1 MKEFL
6 YKLLNLATL
15 GRGMKR
21 VINGH
26 EVRLPTRF
34 YRFFPDNYESE
45 NFKFL
50 FASCKKGDT
59 VLDIGAHIGLFSAI
73 AAKAVGSEGKIYA
86 FEPSPTTNKLLQK
99 TVAINHAQNI
109 ITTFQKAVGGEV
121 GKTTFFV
128 SDAQAD
134 NANSLVKYKEDRPS
148 LHGIDIEVTTIDEFV
163 KEQQFTKIDFIKI
176 DVEGVEYDALKGATG
191 TFKKFKPKSILAIH
205 PEAVKAKGDSLEGI
219 YDLVQQ
225 LNYTALY
232 NDRPISRDEF
242 CASTDLIDLNLVPA
256 Q

>member
-6 YKLLNLATL
+6 YKLLNLATF

-59 VLDIGAHIGLFSAI
+59 ILDFGAHIGLFAAI
-73 AAKAVGSEGKIYA
+73 ASKAVGADGKIYA
-86 FEPSPTTNKLLQK
+86 FEPSPTTNLLLQK
-99 TVAINHAQNI
+99 TVKINNASGI
-109 ITTFQKAVGGEV
+109 IRTFQKAVGGSV
-121 GKTTFFV
+121 GKTIFFV
-128 SDAQAD
+128 SEGQAD
-134 NANSLVKYKEDRPS
+134 NANSLVNYKEDRPF
-148 LHGIDIEVTTIDEFV
+148 HGIEIEVTTIDAFV
-163 KEQQFTKIDFIKI
+163 KEQGLSKIDFIKI
-176 DVEGVEYDALKGATG
+176 DVEGAEYDALKGAVE
-191 TFKKFKPKSILAIH
+191 TFKKFKPKCILAIH
-205 PEAVKAKGDSLEGI
+205 PEPVKAKGDSLEAI
-219 YDLVQQ
+219 YDLVRE

-232 NDRPISRDEF
+232 QDKPMTKQYF
-242 CASTDLIDLNLVPA
+242 CSQTDLIDLHLIPA
-256 Q
+256 